1 MCAAPKE
8 NSYKG
13 QTSKSK
19 LWEVGLDK
27 QHWITRFLDSLN
39 KRITLPTATAQ
50 ATACLHLISPPRW
63 PLWIGLYFYPL
74 LQGRD
79 HGEVSQALV
88 SSAKFKSVPKN
99 SIIKKLNDNSKK
111 LKNSKKLN
119 NKQLKQYKIMK
130 QKNQNFNQSKISINY
145 WFLFVCFASSS
156 NSAQRGTAL
165 FQDKETGRKQ

>member
-1 MCAAPKE
+1 MCDAPKE

-39 KRITLPTATAQ
+39 KRITLSTAAAE
-50 ATACLHLISPPRW
+50 ATACLHLISPLRW
-63 PLWIGLYFYPL
+63 PLWIRLYFYPL
-74 LQGRD
+74 LQGWD
-79 HGEVSQALV
+79 HGEVNQALA
-88 SSAKFKSVPKN
+88 SSAKFKSVTKN
-99 SIIKKLNDNSKK
+99 SIIKKLNNNSKK
-111 LKNSKKLN
+111 LK